1 MGIKVF
7 DLDIH
12 NLPLADFMRSMG
24 YESTACDGNRLTYDS
39 PYSSNGSIVVD
50 TEKNGWY
57 DMQEPE
63 KSYGGIYDLAY
74 EITGSCNRS
83 ELNLFIAAEMKK
95 IMDFKCYEVLGNG
108 KSVDTDMFL
117 AMPVKN
123 KDGKRT
129 DAMQEQPKVEPPKPK
144 PGRKMR
150 F

>member
-1 MGIKVF
+1 M
-7 DLDIH
+7 
-12 NLPLADFMRSMG
+12 
-24 YESTACDGNRLTYDS
+24 
-39 PYSSNGSIVVD
+39 SIY
-50 TEKNGWY
+50 T
-57 DMQEPE
+57 
-63 KSYGGIYDLAY
+63 Y

-108 KSVDTDMFL
+108 ESADTDMIL

-123 KDGKRT
+123 KDGKRA
-129 DAMQEQPKVEPPKPK
+129 DAKQERPKEETRKPK